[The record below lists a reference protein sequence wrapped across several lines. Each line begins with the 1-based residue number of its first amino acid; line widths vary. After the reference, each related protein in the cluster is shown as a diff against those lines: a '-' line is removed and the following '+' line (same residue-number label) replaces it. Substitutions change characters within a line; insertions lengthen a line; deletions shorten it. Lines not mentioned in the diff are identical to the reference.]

1 MNSVYIHIPFCKSI
15 CSYCDFCK
23 MVYNEDFSK
32 KYLESL
38 EKETSL
44 YKNEILKTI
53 YIGGGTP
60 SCLKLNDFNR
70 LFDIVSKFRF
80 NKNYEFTVEFNID
93 DIEEEKLLIAYK
105 NGVNRLSIGIET
117 INEKFF
123 SLINRYNDVNIIKE
137 KIKLCKKY
145 FKNINIDLMYG
156 FPGES
161 IEDLLRDLNFVLE
174 LDIQHISI
182 YSLILEKNTK
192 LYIDKV
198 KPISSELESDMY
210 YLIIDYLE
218 KNGYYHYEISNFSK
232 KGFESLHNL
241 NYWNNNEYY
250 GFGLGASGY
259 IDGIRYTN
267 TKSLNNYIKGNYT
280 LDKEVITINKKIEE
294 ELICGLRKTKGISK
308 TKFKEKFGVDIRTVF
323 DIDRLIEK
331 NLLKEREDY
340 IFIPKEKLYIS
351 NSILVDF
358 IID

>member
-23 MVYNEDFSK
+23 MFYNEDFSK

-60 SCLKLNDFNR
+60 SCLKPNDFNK
-70 LFDIVSKFRF
+70 LFNIVSKFRF

-294 ELICGLRKTKGISK
+294 ELICGLRKTKGVSK
-308 TKFKEKFGVDIRTVF
+308 TKFKEKFGVDIRTVI